1 MITDLAPVLE
11 ALLLAAEKPLS
22 IEQIGKV
29 FDEHDGVGS
38 KQIREGLKQLQDT
51 YEGRGFELVE
61 VASGFRF
68 QVRQEHAK
76 WIAKLWEEKPQKYSR
91 ALLETLSIIAYQQPM
106 TRGEIE
112 AIRGV
117 AVSSN
122 IIRTLVERGW
132 IRSIGHKEVPGRP
145 ELFATT
151 KAFLDHFNL
160 KQLSDLPELDELESW
175 DDETMAPARGPQ
187 PEQHEL
193 QELQEMAEEFVAM
206 QDETADEEVIH

>member
-1 MITDLAPVLE
+1 MISNLAPVLE
-11 ALLLAAEKPLS
+11 ALLLAADKPLTV
-22 IEQIGKV
+22 EQLAKV
-29 FDEHDGVGS
+29 FDEYDGVT
-38 KQIREGLKQLQDT
+38 KQHIRTALEDLQNS
-51 YEGRGFELVE
+51 YAERGFELVE

-76 WIAKLWEEKPQKYSR
+76 WVVKLWQEKPQRYSR
-91 ALLETLSIIAYQQPM
+91 ALLETLSIIVYQQPI

-117 AVSSN
+117 SVSSN
-122 IIRTLVERGW
+122 IVRTLVERGW

-151 KAFLDHFNL
+151 KIFLDHFNL

-175 DDETMAPARGPQ
+175 DGALIAPAKGQQ
-187 PEQHEL
+187 PEQ
-193 QELQEMAEEFVAM
+193 QELVEIVEEFQAM
-206 QDETADEEVIH
+206 QDERLEDGTMH

>member
-1 MITDLAPVLE
+1 
-11 ALLLAAEKPLS
+11 
-22 IEQIGKV
+22 
-29 FDEHDGVGS
+29 
-38 KQIREGLKQLQDT
+38 
-51 YEGRGFELVE
+51 VE
-61 VASGFRF
+61 VASGYRF

-76 WIAKLWEEKPQKYSR
+76 WVAKLWQEKPQRYSR
-91 ALLETLSIIAYQQPM
+91 ALLETLSIIAYQQPI

-122 IIRTLVERGW
+122 IVRTLLERGW

-160 KQLSDLPELDELESW
+160 QQLSDLPELDELESW
-175 DDETMAPARGPQ
+175 DEKTMAPARGVQ
-187 PEQHEL
+187 PEQ
-193 QELQEMAEEFVAM
+193 QELEAMAQEFQAM
-206 QDETADEEVIH
+206 QDETTDEETVH

>member
-1 MITDLAPVLE
+1 MISNLAPILE
-11 ALLLAAEKPLS
+11 ALLLAADKPLNV
-22 IEQIGKV
+22 EQLSKV

-38 KQIREGLKQLQDT
+38 KQIRAALKTLQSS
-51 YEGRGFELVE
+51 YAERGFELVE
-61 VASGFRF
+61 VASGYRF

-76 WIAKLWEEKPQKYSR
+76 WVAKLWQEKPQRYSR
-91 ALLETLSIIAYQQPM
+91 ALLETLSIIAYQQPI

-122 IIRTLVERGW
+122 IVRTLLERGW

-160 KQLSDLPELDELESW
+160 QQLSDLPELDELESW
-175 DDETMAPARGPQ
+175 DEKTMAPARGVQ
-187 PEQHEL
+187 PEQ
-193 QELQEMAEEFVAM
+193 QELEAMAQEFQAM
-206 QDETADEEVIH
+206 QDETTDEETVH